1 MHHWVNICSNYQFH
15 NYSIR
20 LCGIQMIA
28 YDRKCMYISFFRK
41 NAGNEFSIKWF
52 SRYKY
57 VKRHVL
63 YGAHRFSHRCKI
75 EQSSKSCGYFDM
87 IFTVATALAD
97 ILLIFIP
104 FHFIA
109 EANTGKW
116 QKNQKPT
123 HEHRTQHVFANIYQ
137 CECECVFRLQWF
149 GPNAFK
155 TSNNKPYRLQDTYT
169 HKQTQR
175 RAHNA
180 QPKDNGTVTFKLW
193 SDSLIKTHSI
203 TIAAPKI
210 ETDMFKLMT
219 YAHSHTSNP
228 SGEGKQRG
236 R

>member
-20 LCGIQMIA
+20 LCGVQMIA

-75 EQSSKSCGYFDM
+75 EQRSKSCGYFDM

-116 QKNQKPT
+116 QKIKNPHMNIELNMCLQISISVSVSVFFVCSDLAQMHSKLVTINPIGF
-123 HEHRTQHVFANIYQ
+123 RT
-137 CECECVFRLQWF
+137 R
-149 GPNAFK
+149 
-155 TSNNKPYRLQDTYT
+155 T
-169 HKQTQR
+169 
-175 RAHNA
+175 
-180 QPKDNGTVTFKLW
+180 
-193 SDSLIKTHSI
+193 
-203 TIAAPKI
+203 
-210 ETDMFKLMT
+210 
-219 YAHSHTSNP
+219 HTSRYKDAHTMH
-228 SGEGKQRG
+228 SR
-236 R
+236 RTMVR